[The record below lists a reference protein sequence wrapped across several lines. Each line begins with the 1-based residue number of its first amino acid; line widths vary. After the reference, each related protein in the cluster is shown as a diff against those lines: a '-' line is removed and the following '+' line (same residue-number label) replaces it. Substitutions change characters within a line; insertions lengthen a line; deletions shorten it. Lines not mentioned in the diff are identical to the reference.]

1 MRESDWSSDV
11 CSSDLTVEFD
21 VVDAITAVISA
32 TGTYGSVAIAFEAT
46 INGTNWFAV
55 MGVQTDAAI
64 FATASGTLSSTARAW
79 EFGVSGFAKIRVR
92 ATAYT
97 SGTMTITC
105 GRSTLGYDPVG
116 MNQVA
121 IASGN
126 VGVSSKTT
134 GGATAAK
141 HVSAATTNATSLKA
155 SAGTLY
161 GGRAFNSGAGAAFLK
176 FYDKASAPTV
186 GTDVPV
192 LVIGIPAGQSVI
204 SELGTASESTSQ
216 PALLTRLLEAM
227 ADNDT
232 TAVALNQVCLAMS
245 LLVIR
250 SRLCCCLYSV
260 GATDPS
266 IDTLAPSARR
276 GYQVSPVDPTI
287 RTDMDSGPRGPGE
300 PSMRETTR
308 SNVVWAFSDEE
319 MSAFRLWS

>member
-1 MRESDWSSDV
+1 MSNIALPISLGSAKVMTFQRVDGADTENIQAV
-11 CSSDLTVEFD
+11 ANVNPLAVLTGQITANGQTVEFD

-46 INGTNWFAV
+46 IDGTNWFAV
-55 MGVQTDAAI
+55 MGVQTDAAT

-105 GRSTLGYDPVG
+105 GRSTLGYDPAG

-141 HVSAATTNATSLKA
+141 RVSAATTNATSLKA

-161 GGRAFNSGAGAAFLK
+161 GGRAFNSGDGAAFLK
-176 FYDKASAPTV
+176 FYAKASAPTV

-192 LVIGIPAGQSVI
+192 LVIGIPAGQSVDFGI
-204 SELGTASESTSQ
+204 GNSVGINFATGIAYAITGG
-216 PALLTRLLEAM
+216 M

-245 LLVIR
+245 
-250 SRLCCCLYSV
+250 YS
-260 GATDPS
+260 
-266 IDTLAPSARR
+266 
-276 GYQVSPVDPTI
+276 
-287 RTDMDSGPRGPGE
+287 
-300 PSMRETTR
+300 
-308 SNVVWAFSDEE
+308 
-319 MSAFRLWS
+319 

>member
-1 MRESDWSSDV
+1 MSNIALPISLGSAKVMTFQRVDGADTENIQAV
-11 CSSDLTVEFD
+11 ANVNPLAVLTGQITANGQTVEFD

-46 INGTNWFAV
+46 IDGTNWFAV
-55 MGVQTDAAI
+55 MGVQTDEAI

-161 GGRAFNSGAGAAFLK
+161 GGRAFNSEAGAAFLK

-192 LVIGIPAGQSVI
+192 LVIGIPAGQSVDFGI
-204 SELGTASESTSQ
+204 GNSVGINFSTGI
-216 PALLTRLLEAM
+216 AYAITGGM

-245 LLVIR
+245 
-250 SRLCCCLYSV
+250 YS
-260 GATDPS
+260 
-266 IDTLAPSARR
+266 
-276 GYQVSPVDPTI
+276 
-287 RTDMDSGPRGPGE
+287 
-300 PSMRETTR
+300 
-308 SNVVWAFSDEE
+308 
-319 MSAFRLWS
+319 